1 MGAFEGYFL
10 YCDLDGTLFDDEKR
24 VSERNRAAIETFV
37 AQGGRFGVAT
47 GRAPSIIGT
56 IERNLPVNA
65 PCILL
70 NGAGLY
76 NLAEKQFL
84 AAHYV
89 DRAMM
94 ERLARLVVEVRE
106 NACVQVF
113 TDTSIYETNPNQRDD
128 PYTLMEH
135 LPITSLP
142 MEQIQEPALKL
153 LIAHTSPDLDA
164 IQAAVMRE
172 PYIDQ
177 FSVFRTADWYLE
189 FVTAGVNK
197 GSALED
203 VRARCGSVEKILA
216 IGDYNN
222 DLEMVS
228 LADIGGAPVNAIDE
242 VKAAADIVLKKS
254 NNESCVAEFLKQ
266 ALGI

>member
-10 YCDLDGTLFDDEKR
+10 YCDLDGTLFDDQKR
-24 VSERNRAAIETFV
+24 VSEENRAAIESFV

-47 GRAPSIIGT
+47 GRSPSIIGA
-56 IERNLPVNA
+56 IEEGLPVNA

-89 DRAMM
+89 DRALM
-94 ERLARLVVEVRE
+94 ERIVRLVVEVRE

-135 LPITSLP
+135 LPITNLP
-142 MEQIQEPALKL
+142 LNQIQEPALKL
-153 LIAHTSPDLDA
+153 LISHTPHELDA
-164 IQAAVMRE
+164 IQTAVMRE

-177 FSVFRTADWYLE
+177 FSVFRTCDWYLE
-189 FVTAGVNK
+189 FVAAGVNK
-197 GSALED
+197 GTALKD
-203 VRARCGSVEKILA
+203 VRTRCGNVEKILA

-228 LADIGGAPVNAIDE
+228 VADIGGAPINAIDE
-242 VKAAADIVLKKS
+242 VKAAADIVLTQS

-266 ALGI
+266 ALGL